1 MKHRSTRFDK
11 FSFENPKSS
20 TQDDFTMEVDGQ
32 NTTPL
37 QQLKTLLEKQKQ
49 QESIIKKLFDTRSK
63 YFFLLI

>member
-11 FSFENPKSS
+11 FSFERPKSS

-37 QQLKTLLEKQKQ
+37 QQLKTLLGRQKQ
-49 QESIIKKLFDTRSK
+49 QESIQKKLLDTQGK
-63 YFFLLI
+63 QKQ